1 MSGET
6 LSTTTYPPI
15 RIGISSCLL
24 GEKVRFDGGHKRDA
38 YIVSTLGQFFQ
49 WVPVCPEMELGLGTP
64 RESLRLVGTPEA
76 PRLVATRSQQDYT
89 EAMQRYAAER
99 LTALSQHGLHGYILK
114 KDSPSC
120 GMERVRVYS
129 QDGTAQRQG
138 RGLFATALMQRLPLL
153 PVEEEGRLQ
162 DMRLRENFIAR
173 VFAYHRWSQFV
184 AMQPAPQG
192 LVRFHTQHKLT
203 LLAHSRPHY
212 QALGR
217 LVARAGELP
226 MPELLHAYG
235 SMFMDGLKVKAT
247 TRKHANVLYHL
258 LGYLKKALDADDK
271 AEVVSTIEAYRQGFV
286 PLVVPLTLL
295 KHYFRLHPLSWVLEQ
310 TYFQPYP
317 AELMLQN
324 HV

>member
-1 MSGET
+1 
-6 LSTTTYPPI
+6 
-15 RIGISSCLL
+15 
-24 GEKVRFDGGHKRDA
+24 
-38 YIVSTLGQFFQ
+38 
-49 WVPVCPEMELGLGTP
+49 
-64 RESLRLVGTPEA
+64 
-76 PRLVATRSQQDYT
+76 
-89 EAMQRYAAER
+89 
-99 LTALSQHGLHGYILK
+99 
-114 KDSPSC
+114 
-120 GMERVRVYS
+120 
-129 QDGTAQRQG
+129 
-138 RGLFATALMQRLPLL
+138 
-153 PVEEEGRLQ
+153 
-162 DMRLRENFIAR
+162 
-173 VFAYHRWSQFV
+173 
-184 AMQPAPQG
+184 
-192 LVRFHTQHKLT
+192 
-203 LLAHSRPHY
+203 
-212 QALGR
+212 
-217 LVARAGELP
+217 VARAGELP

>member
-1 MSGET
+1 VTT
-6 LSTTTYPPI
+6 LSTKTPSPI
-15 RIGISSCLL
+15 RIGISACLL

-38 YIVSTLGQFFQ
+38 YIVSTLGQFFE
-49 WVPVCPEMELGLGTP
+49 WVPVCPEMDLGLGTP
-64 RESLRLVGTPEA
+64 RESLRLLGAPEA
-76 PRLVATRSQQDYT
+76 PHLVAPRSQQDYT
-89 EAMQRYAAER
+89 EAMQRYAAEC
-99 LTALSQHGLHGYILK
+99 LAALSQLGLHGYILK

-129 QDGTAQRQG
+129 HDGMVQRQG

-162 DMRLRENFIAR
+162 DMRLRENFITR
-173 VFAYHRWSQFV
+173 VFAYYRWSEFA
-184 AMQPAPQG
+184 AMPPTPAA

-226 MPELLHAYG
+226 MPALAQAYG
-235 SMFMDGLKVKAT
+235 STFMEGLKIKAT
-247 TRKHANVLYHL
+247 PRKHANVLYHL
-258 LGYLKKALDADDK
+258 LGYLKKCLAADDK
-271 AEVVSTIEAYRQGFV
+271 AELVACIEAYRQGLV
-286 PLVVPLTLL
+286 PLVVPLTLF
-295 KHYFRLHPLSWVLEQ
+295 KHYCRRYPQPWVLEQ

>member
-1 MSGET
+1 MTT
-6 LSTTTYPPI
+6 LSTTTPPPI

-38 YIVSTLGQFFQ
+38 YIVNTLGPFFQ
-49 WVPVCPEMELGLGTP
+49 WVPVCPEMDLGLGTP

-76 PRLVATRSQQDYT
+76 PHLVATRSQQDYT
-89 EAMQRYAAER
+89 AAMQQYAAER
-99 LTALSQHGLHGYILK
+99 LTALAQLGLHGYILK

-120 GMERVRVYS
+120 GMERVRVYR
-129 QDGTAQRQG
+129 QDGTVQRQG
-138 RGLFATALMQRLPLL
+138 RGLFATAFMQRLPLL

-162 DMRLRENFIAR
+162 DMHLRENFITR
-173 VFAYHRWSQFV
+173 VFAYYRWSEFV
-184 AMQPAPQG
+184 AVPPTPQT
-192 LVRFHTQHKLT
+192 LIHFHTQHKLT

-212 QALGR
+212 QALGH

-226 MPELLHAYG
+226 MSELTHAYG
-235 SMFMDGLKVKAT
+235 RTFMEGLKIKAT
-247 TRKHANVLYHL
+247 PRKHANVLYHL
-258 LGYLKKALDADDK
+258 LGHLKRFLNADDK
-271 AEVVSTIEAYRQGFV
+271 AELGAYIEAYRQGRV
-286 PLVVPLTLL
+286 PLVVPLTLF
-295 KHYFRLHPLSWVLEQ
+295 KHYFRLHPLPWVLEQ